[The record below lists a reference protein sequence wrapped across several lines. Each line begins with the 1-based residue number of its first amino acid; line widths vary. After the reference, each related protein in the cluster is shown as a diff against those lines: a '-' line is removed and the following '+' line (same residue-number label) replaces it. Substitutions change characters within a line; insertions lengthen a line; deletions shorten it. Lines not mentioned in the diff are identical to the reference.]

1 MMDNKSAITLA
12 KTLVLHDR
20 SKHIETKYHF
30 IRQCIENMHVEVEYV
45 KSLDQITDMFTKPL
59 KYDIFSK
66 LRMMI
71 GVGKIS
77 SLRESVEK

>member
-1 MMDNKSAITLA
+1 MMDNKSAIA
-12 KTLVLHDR
+12 LVKNLVFHDR

-45 KSLDQITDMFTKPL
+45 KSLDQIADIFTKPL
-59 KYDIFSK
+59 KYDTFQK

-77 SLRESVEK
+77 SLRGSVET